1 MSQQPLATKN
11 NLRHLVPS
19 KMSQYL
25 VTVFSAALKHHLSTW
40 CHITPAPVN
49 KIEQIFGS
57 HDDRVKSTGRTLAPR
72 TAVPETNEKHE
83 QSRPYTRI
91 FSSWPSAFFS
101 IVISGSMLYFLL
113 VLRCVRPA
121 RSPRSKCHHVFR
133 IHQDGD

>member
-1 MSQQPLATKN
+1 MSHQPMATKN
-11 NLRHLVPS
+11 NLCHLVPS

-25 VTVFSAALKHHLSTW
+25 VTVFSAALNHHLSTR
-40 CHITPAPVN
+40 CHITPTPVN

-72 TAVPETNEKHE
+72 TGAGDKREARTIPSLK
-83 QSRPYTRI
+83 I

-113 VLRCVRPA
+113 VLQCVRPA
-121 RSPRSKCHHVFR
+121 TSPRSKCHHVFR
-133 IHQDGD
+133 IYQDGD